1 MKLKYALI
9 LVLFIAIAL
18 IISHLMLPI
27 DMQRHVMHRYAI
39 GTVIILQLLHY
50 LLGALLGIEHLID
63 QFKKSGRFKFNLER
77 FLIVGIP
84 AFILSIDYL
93 ELYYVR
99 IGLTYTPIFLLF
111 LRMVFGYYLVTSIYK
126 QKPHL

>member
-1 MKLKYALI
+1 MKLKYTVI
-9 LVLFIAIAL
+9 IVLFILIAL

-27 DMQRHVMHRYAI
+27 DIELRRMARFSLIPIVGM
-39 GTVIILQLLHY
+39 QLLYY

-84 AFILSIDYL
+84 AFVLSIEYL

-99 IGLTYTPIFLLF
+99 TGLYYTPTYMIF
-111 LRMVFGYYLVTSIYK
+111 LRMVFGYYLITSMYK
-126 QKPHL
+126 DKSRP

>member
-1 MKLKYALI
+1 MKLKYAVI
-9 LVLFIAIAL
+9 FVLFTVIAL
-18 IISHLMLPI
+18 IISHLLLPI
-27 DMQRHVMHRYAI
+27 DMQRNVMYRYTI
-39 GTVIILQLLHY
+39 GTVISMQLFHY

-84 AFILSIDYL
+84 AFVLSIDYL

-99 IGLTYTPIFLLF
+99 VGLTYTPIFLLF
-111 LRMVFGYYLVTSIYK
+111 LRMVFGYYLITSIYK
-126 QKPHL
+126 QKPHS